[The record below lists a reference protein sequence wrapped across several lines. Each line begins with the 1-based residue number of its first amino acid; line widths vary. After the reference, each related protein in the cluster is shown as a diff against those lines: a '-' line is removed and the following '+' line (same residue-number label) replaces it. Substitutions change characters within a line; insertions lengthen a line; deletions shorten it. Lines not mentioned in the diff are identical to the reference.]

1 MNELEANLQ
10 EIDQLINS
18 VGEERMIE
26 DFEDELD
33 LDKDYSDGEPSE
45 EDFEIDEEIPEEDF
59 EIDSEES
66 DEDEEK
72 EFEGDWV
79 DDVVDNYEPSEDAE
93 EVYQQIVDEDKL
105 EDLKDL
111 LRDQTLFPLEM
122 DNEQL
127 DQLFKFESEFVLSE
141 LGIEEA

>member
-1 MNELEANLQ
+1 MNKLKANLQ

-18 VGEERMIE
+18 VGEERMTE
-26 DFEDELD
+26 DFKDELD
-33 LDKDYSDGEPSE
+33 LDKDYLKDEPSE

-79 DDVVDNYEPSEDAE
+79 DDVVDNYEPSEEAE
-93 EVYQQIVDEDKL
+93 EIYQQIVDEDKL

-111 LRDQTLFPLEM
+111 LRNQTLFPLEM

-141 LGIEEA
+141 LEIEEA

>member
-1 MNELEANLQ
+1 MNKLEANLQ
-10 EIDQLINS
+10 EIDRLINS
-18 VGEERMIE
+18 IGEERMTE

-33 LDKDYSDGEPSE
+33 LDKNYLEDEPSE

-59 EIDSEES
+59 EIDSEEP
-66 DEDEEK
+66 DENEED
-72 EFEGDWV
+72 FEGDWV
-79 DDVVDNYEPSEDAE
+79 DNVVDNYEPSEEAE
-93 EVYQQIVDEDKL
+93 EVYQQIVNEDKL

-111 LRDQTLFPLEM
+111 LRNQTLFPLEM

-141 LGIEEA
+141 LEIEEA

>member
-1 MNELEANLQ
+1 MNKLEANLQ
-10 EIDQLINS
+10 EIDRLINS
-18 VGEERMIE
+18 IGEERMTE

-33 LDKDYSDGEPSE
+33 LDKNYLEDEPSE

-59 EIDSEES
+59 EIDSEEL
-66 DEDEEK
+66 DENEED
-72 EFEGDWV
+72 FEGDWV
-79 DDVVDNYEPSEDAE
+79 DNVVDNYEPSEEAE

-111 LRDQTLFPLEM
+111 LRNQALFPLEM

-141 LGIEEA
+141 LELEEA